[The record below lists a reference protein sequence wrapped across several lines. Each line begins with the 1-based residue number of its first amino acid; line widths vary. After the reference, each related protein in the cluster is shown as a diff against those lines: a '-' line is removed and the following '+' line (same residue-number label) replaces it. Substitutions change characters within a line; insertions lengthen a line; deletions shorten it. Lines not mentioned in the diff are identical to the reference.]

1 MADSYAS
8 ELKDLIDRAFI
19 GEHGGRATAEMV
31 HYSVQR
37 DLPEHLVDYLVGKGL
52 RSQVAAYFRAK
63 DDDGLPRRPEVN
75 EQGEHTQLEF
85 ANVRE
90 YEYVHA
96 AYLARVQANA
106 IQAEKVRQRCL
117 DVHGVDLDGARVA

>member
-8 ELKDLIDRAFI
+8 ELKDIIDRAFV

-31 HYSVQR
+31 HYSVQA
-37 DLPEHLVDYLVGKGL
+37 DLPEHLADYLIGKGL
-52 RSQVAAYFRAK
+52 RSQVTAYFRAK

-85 ANVRE
+85 ASIPEHEFV
-90 YEYVHA
+90 YS
-96 AYLARVQANA
+96 AYRARVQANA

-117 DVHGVDLDGARVA
+117 DVHGVDIAASKVA